1 MITPGVISK
10 AALTNGSVVP
20 MTSYRATLP
29 AVRRPVRPEDLEVA
43 RAGPAFGEPQER
55 VFSSRDVEQAAG
67 LSLCQ
72 QNRWDARGVLPHARS
87 GEAGWRRFCLREI
100 FALAICVEIRRR
112 FKVPLECLKWVQ
124 DHMLCEGADHLKA
137 AVDQM
142 ATVGVGVWLLT
153 DLEDTF
159 VMDCE
164 AKFQDLWRLG
174 VLGAHNESGFVLL
187 NLSPLVNRVL
197 SCLKD
202 PVALRA
208 HGYDDETVAKIR
220 SLVASESPART
231 EALQT
236 IQNQDLAR
244 VEVTAPN
251 GPVETIGTTSRS
263 DTSTWLEELVANRDH
278 STLTVINKN
287 GEVAR
292 ITQESGLTVSSEPST

>member
-1 MITPGVISK
+1 MLGESQ
-10 AALTNGSVVP
+10 
-20 MTSYRATLP
+20 
-29 AVRRPVRPEDLEVA
+29 A
-43 RAGPAFGEPQER
+43 RM
-55 VFSSRDVEQAAG
+55 FSSRDVEQAAR
-67 LSLCQ
+67 LSLPQ
-72 QNRWDARGVLPHARS
+72 QNRWDVRGVLPHARS

-112 FKVPLECLKWVQ
+112 FKVPLERLKLLQ
-124 DHMLCEGADHLKA
+124 YHMLCEGADHLKA

-142 ATVGVGVWLLT
+142 ASLGVDVWLLT

-159 VMDCE
+159 VMGSE
-164 AKFQDLWRLG
+164 AKLQDLWRLG
-174 VLGAHNESGFVLL
+174 FLGAHNPSGFVLL
-187 NLSPLVNRVL
+187 NVSPVVNRVL

-220 SLVASESPART
+220 SLVASESPAKA

-236 IQNQDLAR
+236 MRNRDLAEI
-244 VEVTAPN
+244 EVTAPN
-251 GPVETIGTTSRS
+251 GRVETIRTTSRP

-278 STLTVINKN
+278 SSLTVIKKN

-292 ITQESGLTVSSEPST
+292 ITQESGLTVNSELST